1 MNKLYAWF
9 GQQFKEKKIEPNS
22 NLGTAINYMKKRWG
36 ELIKFTEITGAPLDN
51 NICEQA
57 LKKAILLRKNALFYK
72 TSRGSQVGDIFISLI
87 QTCEMNK
94 INSFEFLKAVLDHK
108 TEVLAF
114 PQNWTPFNFRE
125 NLI

>member
-1 MNKLYAWF
+1 MNRLYSWF
-9 GQQFKEKKIEPNS
+9 GQQFNEKKIEPNS
-22 NLGTAINYMKKRWG
+22 SLRSAINYMKKRWS
-36 ELIKFTEITGAPLDN
+36 ELIKFTKVAGAPLDN

-57 LKKAILLRKNALFYK
+57 LKKAILLRKNSLFYK

-94 INSFEFLKAVLDHK
+94 INSYEFLKAVLDHK
-108 TEVLAF
+108 AEVLAF

>member
-1 MNKLYAWF
+1 
-9 GQQFKEKKIEPNS
+9 
-22 NLGTAINYMKKRWG
+22 MKKRWG
-36 ELIKFTEITGAPLDN
+36 ELIKFTEVAGAPLDN

-108 TEVLAF
+108 VEVLAF